1 LAGRHEKVLAIS
13 DSQYTKLYSG
23 EASTLDRQRYDDSII
38 DWKRS
43 EAMSLHALRADATHL
58 DAVAAL
64 FDAYR
69 SFYQQPSNL
78 EQSRAFI
85 AERMA
90 ASESAIFLI
99 QDENGEAL
107 GFVQLYPTFSS
118 IDAHRTWLLSDLFT
132 APAARGRGVGRLLMN
147 TARDFALATG
157 AKGLVLETATDNFT
171 AQGLYESLGYVR
183 DSGFYTYMLDLR
195 QG

>member
-1 LAGRHEKVLAIS
+1 MTIK
-13 DSQYTKLYSG
+13 
-23 EASTLDRQRYDDSII
+23 
-38 DWKRS
+38 
-43 EAMSLHALRADATHL
+43 ALRADSAQL
-58 DAVAAL
+58 EAVAQL

-69 SFYQQPSNL
+69 GFYEQPSNL
-78 EQSRAFI
+78 AQSRAFI

-90 ASESAIFLI
+90 AGESAIFLA
-99 QDENGEAL
+99 QDEYGEAL

-132 APAARGRGVGRLLMN
+132 TPAARGRGVGRLLMN
-147 TARDFALATG
+147 TARAFALETG
-157 AKGLVLETATDNFT
+157 AKGLVLETATDNVT

-183 DSGFYTYMLDLR
+183 DTGYYTYVLDLR

>member
-1 LAGRHEKVLAIS
+1 M
-13 DSQYTKLYSG
+13 
-23 EASTLDRQRYDDSII
+23 TLQ
-38 DWKRS
+38 
-43 EAMSLHALRADATHL
+43 ALRATTIHL
-58 DAVAAL
+58 EAVAKL

-69 SFYQQPSNL
+69 GFYGQSSNL

-90 ASESAIFLI
+90 GNESAIFLVE
-99 QDENGEAL
+99 DESGEAL

-132 APAARGRGVGRLLMN
+132 TPAARGRGVGRRLMN
-147 TARDFALATG
+147 TARDFAVETG

-171 AQGLYESLGYVR
+171 AQGLYESLGWVR
-183 DSGFYTYMLDLR
+183 DTGYYTYTLDLR
-195 QG
+195 QS

>member
-1 LAGRHEKVLAIS
+1 MTIK
-13 DSQYTKLYSG
+13 
-23 EASTLDRQRYDDSII
+23 
-38 DWKRS
+38 
-43 EAMSLHALRADATHL
+43 ALRADTAQL
-58 DAVAAL
+58 DAVAQL

-69 SFYQQPSNL
+69 GFYEQPSNL
-78 EQSRAFI
+78 VQSRAFI

-90 ASESAIFLI
+90 AGESAIFLA
-99 QDENGEAL
+99 QDEHGEAL

-132 APAARGRGVGRLLMN
+132 TPAARGRGVGRLLMN
-147 TARDFALATG
+147 TARAFALETG
-157 AKGLVLETATDNFT
+157 AKGLVLETATDNYT

-183 DSGFYTYMLDLR
+183 DTGYYTYMLDLR

>member
-1 LAGRHEKVLAIS
+1 MTIQV
-13 DSQYTKLYSG
+13 
-23 EASTLDRQRYDDSII
+23 
-38 DWKRS
+38 
-43 EAMSLHALRADATHL
+43 MRATTAQL
-58 DAVAAL
+58 EAVAEL

-69 SFYQQPSNL
+69 GFYQQPSNL
-78 EQSRAFI
+78 AQSRAFI
-85 AERMA
+85 AERMDGD
-90 ASESAIFLI
+90 ESAIFLA
-99 QDENGEAL
+99 QDENGGAL

-147 TARDFALATG
+147 TARDFALQTG

-183 DSGFYTYMLDLR
+183 DTGYYTYMLDLR

>member
-13 DSQYTKLYSG
+13 DSQYTKLYSD

-38 DWKRS
+38 DWNRS

-90 ASESAIFLI
+90 ASESAIFLA
-99 QDENGEAL
+99 QDENGKAL

>member
-1 LAGRHEKVLAIS
+1 M
-13 DSQYTKLYSG
+13 
-23 EASTLDRQRYDDSII
+23 TLQV
-38 DWKRS
+38 
-43 EAMSLHALRADATHL
+43 LRADVTHL
-58 DAVAAL
+58 DAVAQL

-69 SFYQQPSNL
+69 GFYQQPSNL

-90 ASESAIFLI
+90 GDESAIFLV
-99 QDENGEAL
+99 QNEKAEAL

-118 IDAHRTWLLSDLFT
+118 IGAHRTWLLSDLFT
-132 APAARGRGVGRLLMN
+132 APAARGRGVGRLLMS
-147 TARDFALATG
+147 TARDFALETG
-157 AKGLVLETATDNFT
+157 AKGLMLETATDNFI

-183 DSGFYTYMLDLR
+183 DTGYYTYLLDLR

>member
-1 LAGRHEKVLAIS
+1 M
-13 DSQYTKLYSG
+13 
-23 EASTLDRQRYDDSII
+23 TLQ
-38 DWKRS
+38 
-43 EAMSLHALRADATHL
+43 ALRATTIHL
-58 DAVAAL
+58 DAVAKL

-69 SFYQQPSNL
+69 GFYGQSSNL

-90 ASESAIFLI
+90 GNESAIFLVE
-99 QDENGEAL
+99 DESGEVL

-132 APAARGRGVGRLLMN
+132 TPAARGRGVGRLLMN
-147 TARDFALATG
+147 TARDFAVETG
-157 AKGLVLETATDNFT
+157 AKGLMLETATDNFT
-171 AQGLYESLGYVR
+171 AQGLYESLGWVR
-183 DSGFYTYMLDLR
+183 DTGYYTYLLDLR

>member
-1 LAGRHEKVLAIS
+1 MAIKVL
-13 DSQYTKLYSG
+13 
-23 EASTLDRQRYDDSII
+23 
-38 DWKRS
+38 
-43 EAMSLHALRADATHL
+43 HATAADL
-58 DAVAAL
+58 EAVAKL

-69 SFYQQPSNL
+69 GFYLQPSNL
-78 EQSRAFI
+78 AQSRAFV

-90 ASESAIFLI
+90 GNESAIFLAR
-99 QDENGEAL
+99 DENAEAL

-118 IDAHRTWLLSDLFT
+118 IDVHRTWLLSDLFT
-132 APAARGRGVGRLLMN
+132 MPAARGRGVGRLLMN
-147 TARDFALATG
+147 TARDFALQTG

-183 DSGFYTYMLDLR
+183 DTGYYTYMLDLR

>member
-1 LAGRHEKVLAIS
+1 M
-13 DSQYTKLYSG
+13 
-23 EASTLDRQRYDDSII
+23 TLQ
-38 DWKRS
+38 
-43 EAMSLHALRADATHL
+43 ALRATTIHL
-58 DAVAAL
+58 EAVAKL

-69 SFYQQPSNL
+69 GFYGQSSNL

-90 ASESAIFLI
+90 GNESAIFLVE
-99 QDENGEAL
+99 DESGEAL

-132 APAARGRGVGRLLMN
+132 TPAARGRGVGRLLMN
-147 TARDFALATG
+147 TARDFSIETG

-171 AQGLYESLGYVR
+171 AQGLYESLGWIR
-183 DSGFYTYMLDLR
+183 DTGYYTYLLDLR

>member
-1 LAGRHEKVLAIS
+1 MAI
-13 DSQYTKLYSG
+13 
-23 EASTLDRQRYDDSII
+23 
-38 DWKRS
+38 
-43 EAMSLHALRADATHL
+43 HALRANTTHL
-58 DAVAAL
+58 DALARL

-69 SFYQQPSNL
+69 GFYEQPSDL

-90 ASESAIFLI
+90 GNESAIFLV
-99 QDENGEAL
+99 QDAEGEAL

-132 APAARGRGVGRLLMN
+132 TPAARGRGVGRLLMN
-147 TARDFALATG
+147 TARDFALASG

-183 DSGFYTYMLDLR
+183 DSGYYTYNLDLR